1 MAPARPQ
8 RKSSG
13 KSAAE
18 ASRRHALLLALAAFL
33 TIPAAAATERVV
45 VDWHTGLALYGY
57 DPVAYFTDAKPLMG
71 RPDVEY
77 PLAGAIWRFRNEGN
91 RQAFIAHT
99 DIYMPRYGGY
109 DPIAIA
115 RGVAKP
121 GHPDWWLLDHD
132 RLYLFADARTR
143 AAFGANAAA
152 ATAAADEK
160 WPAVRHA
167 LVP

>member
-1 MAPARPQ
+1 MAPGRPR
-8 RKSSG
+8 RKSPG
-13 KSAAE
+13 KSG
-18 ASRRHALLLALAAFL
+18 ASRSCVLLLAVAAVLA
-33 TIPAAAATERVV
+33 IPAAAATERLV

-57 DPVAYFTDAKPLMG
+57 DPVAYFIDAKPLMG

-77 PLAGAIWRFRNEGN
+77 SLGGAVWRFRNEGN
-91 RQAFIAHT
+91 RQAFIAHS

-109 DPIAIA
+109 DPIAVA

-121 GHPDWWLLDHD
+121 GHPDWWLLDND

-143 AAFGANAAA
+143 AAFIAKAADA
-152 ATAAADEK
+152 IAAADEK